1 MLKARPNKNATF
13 RLWLA
18 LLSVIGFFSLA
29 PLPAM
34 SSDPDSVEAPGFN
47 IDSRWPSPT
56 KAAHDGGGQL
66 MPTRPMRFIL
76 KASVDSSGVHGNAN
90 SYEPSISADGRYVA
104 FVSRATNLVAGDT
117 DGHPDVFV
125 HDRATGSTTR
135 VSVDSSGVE
144 GDDAS
149 VDPSISSDGRFVA
162 FQSWAA
168 NLVLNDR
175 NRTTDIFAHDRVT
188 GTTTCASVGLNG
200 YHATDGTHS
209 PSMSAQGL
217 FVAFNS
223 PANNLVPEGPEY
235 IEDVFVR
242 GFRGHFDAV
251 AD

>member
-1 MLKARPNKNATF
+1 MLKARPNKNASF

-29 PLPAM
+29 PQSAM
-34 SSDPDSVEAPGFN
+34 SSDQNSVEAPGFN

-56 KAAHDGGGQL
+56 KSAHDGGGQL

-104 FVSRATNLVAGDT
+104 FVSRATNLVPGDT
-117 DGHPDVFV
+117 NGQTDVFVHDRFTGTTTLVSVDSAGLQGNYVSDSSSISADGGFVAFVSGASNLVHADTNENWDVFV

-135 VSVDSSGVE
+135 VSVDSSGVV

-149 VDPSISSDGRFVA
+149 VDPSISSDGRYVA

-168 NLVLNDR
+168 NLVLDDR
-175 NRTTDIFAHDRVT
+175 N
-188 GTTTCASVGLNG
+188 
-200 YHATDGTHS
+200 
-209 PSMSAQGL
+209 
-217 FVAFNS
+217 
-223 PANNLVPEGPEY
+223 
-235 IEDVFVR
+235 
-242 GFRGHFDAV
+242 
-251 AD
+251 